1 MICTQLFHSRSLSNL
16 SCKSIFLALSL
27 LMSFSTPAG
36 AQQSAPAIDVNVIE
50 VKAQAIQLW
59 NEFSGRLRAVDVVEI
74 KPRVGGYIHQVLFE
88 DGAYVNKGDLVFVID
103 PRPYEIEIERIKGEL
118 ESAKSRARLAE
129 IELER
134 SRELSEDK
142 MVPVRE
148 VDNRE
153 NDKQVALAQIDVI
166 KAELRRAR
174 LNLEYAHIKAPISGR
189 ISRAE
194 FTEGNLIETMMGAPV
209 LSTIVST
216 DKLYA
221 EFDIDENSYLEMIW
235 QNQRDLSMPVEMT
248 LSGDQQQRFQGTMHS
263 FDNQLNTDSGTIRA
277 RALFENQN
285 EILVPGM
292 FVVIRMGSQK
302 QAQKILL
309 SEKAIG
315 TDQNK
320 KFVYVVNEQ
329 NQVEYREVKLGRRI
343 KGSRII
349 ESGLQEGARVI
360 INNIHL
366 IRPGVAVNPT
376 VTEPASQV

>member
-1 MICTQLFHSRSLSNL
+1 MNL
-16 SCKSIFLALSL
+16 LPMAE
-27 LMSFSTPAG
+27 
-36 AQQSAPAIDVNVIE
+36 AQQPPPAIDVNVIE
-50 VKAQAIQLW
+50 VKPQAIQIW
-59 NEFSGRLRAVDVVEI
+59 NEFSGRLSAVDVVEI

-88 DGAYVNKGDLVFVID
+88 DGAYVNQGDLIFVID

-118 ESAKSRARLAE
+118 ESARSRARLAE
-129 IELER
+129 IELQR
-134 SRELSEDK
+134 SRELSDDK

-166 KAELRRAR
+166 KAELRRAQ

-194 FTEGNLIETMMGAPV
+194 FTEGNLIETIMGAPV

-216 DKLYA
+216 EKLYA
-221 EFDIDENSYLEMIW
+221 EFDVDENSYLEMIW

-248 LSGDQQQRFQGTMHS
+248 LSGDQQQLFQGTMHS
-263 FDNQLNTDSGTIRA
+263 FDNQLSTDSGTIRA

-320 KFVYVVNEQ
+320 KFVYVVNDQ

-366 IRPGVAVNPT
+366 IRPGVAVKPT